1 MQNEAMKAYR
11 DWLVETEHKASESYD
26 KAVMTL
32 SGGALAISLTFVKN
46 VAQPVV
52 ALWRLESAWV
62 ALTVSVGSILVSM
75 PTSQIALRH
84 SIHQVDEGKPTQR
97 PGGMFSI
104 ATEMLNVL
112 ATVTFIGGIAL
123 LAWFSLSNV
132 K

>member
-75 PTSQIALRH
+75 LTSQIALRH

-97 PGGMFSI
+97 PRECFLS
-104 ATEMLNVL
+104 
-112 ATVTFIGGIAL
+112 L
-123 LAWFSLSNV
+123 L
-132 K
+132 KC